1 MAKRNVDLHK
11 HTIMLY
17 EGDYA
22 RLQSLHPETGA
33 ASIVREIIRAYLNR
47 VEPPIDTTQI
57 KGHIN
62 V

>member
-22 RLQSLHPETGA
+22 RLQTLHPETGA
-33 ASIVREIIRAYLNR
+33 AAIVREIIRSYLNR
-47 VEPPIDTTQI
+47 VEPPIDTTMI
-57 KGHIN
+57 KGDLN

>member
-22 RLQSLHPETGA
+22 RLQLLHPEAGA
-33 ASIVREIIRAYLNR
+33 ASVVREIIRAYLNR
-47 VEPPIDTTQI
+47 VEPPIDTTMI
-57 KGHIN
+57 KGDLN